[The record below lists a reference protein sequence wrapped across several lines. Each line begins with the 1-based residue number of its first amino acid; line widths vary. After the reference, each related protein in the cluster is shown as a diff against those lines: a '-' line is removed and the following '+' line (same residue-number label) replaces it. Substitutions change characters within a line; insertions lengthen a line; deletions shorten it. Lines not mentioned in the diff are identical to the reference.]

1 MKRIFYAVLAVM
13 TLCCAACTHSEEEGV
28 LPEGGK
34 SGQKVFVRIENV
46 QVPKVR
52 MIEDEKNDKAE
63 SAVEFRS
70 GYLFFLTPKGQVRTH
85 YGIVSNEE
93 DVDDEG
99 HKLSLKQIQEGYT
112 FSGIPGDVSKVYIV
126 GNVTSDE
133 LSDNDI
139 HGGDLP
145 FISDIHLKKI
155 SLNNQ
160 HADNMSHVAL
170 AGIEGLKDGGSAG
183 VKEATVT
190 LSPLCARLEIGK
202 ITTDQTILDNKL
214 DGVYVAGFY
223 EQMPLNQQ
231 CAESDWAAP
240 DYVAED
246 VETELENFY
255 TARHDWMADCG
266 EFVKVQEEVEGNNI
280 FSFYPEATKSKK
292 WAYPFFAVEEPA
304 EGMEPYS
311 NHLGLHLLLKLSNMK
326 VKLYD
331 EVANEWEE
339 VELEG
344 VRYINLNRFVKSHSA
359 HAGAV
364 NFYNGHI
371 YKIDEIK
378 FGTTNLS
385 DKIMPTDVSVRVTVS
400 VAPWQIDNIVANT

>member
-1 MKRIFYAVLAVM
+1 MKRIFYSVLAVM
-13 TLCCAACTHSEEEGV
+13 MLCCAACTRSEEEGV

-52 MIEDEKNDKAE
+52 MIEDEKNDKTE
-63 SAVEFRS
+63 SAVEFQS

-85 YGIVSNEE
+85 YSIVSNEE

-99 HKLSLKQIQEGYT
+99 HKLSLKQIQEGHT
-112 FSGIPGDVSKVYIV
+112 FTGISGDVSKVYIV

-133 LSDNDI
+133 LNDEDI
-139 HGGDLP
+139 HSGDLP

-155 SLNNQ
+155 SLGNQ
-160 HADNMSHVAL
+160 HADNMNHVAL
-170 AGIEGLKDGGSAG
+170 AGIEGLTDGGAG
-183 VKEATVT
+183 MKEATVT

-202 ITTDQTILDNKL
+202 ITTDQTILDYKL

-223 EQMPLNQQ
+223 EKMPLNQQ
-231 CAESDWAAP
+231 CVESDWVSP
-240 DYVAED
+240 DYATSD
-246 VETELENFY
+246 VEAELKTFY
-255 TARHDWMADCG
+255 TRYGWMADCI
-266 EFVKVQEEVEGNNI
+266 EFSKVQEQTEDGHNVY
-280 FSFYPEATKSKK
+280 SFYPEATQSKK
-292 WAYPFFAVEEPA
+292 WAYPFFAIEEPA
-304 EGMEPYS
+304 EGVEPYKG
-311 NHLGLHLLLKLSNMK
+311 HLGVHLLLKLSGMT

-331 EVANEWEE
+331 ETTNSWEE
-339 VELEG
+339 KKLEG
-344 VRYINLNRFVKSHSA
+344 VRYINLNRFVRSHSA
-359 HAGAV
+359 HADAV

-385 DKIMPTDVSVRVTVS
+385 VKIMPTDVSVKVTVS
-400 VAPWQIDNIVANT
+400 VAPWKIDNIYPAL